1 MLLEHRY
8 SSPCLATAHRS
19 THRTGGSKFSIPEH
33 TPHNMNDG
41 FFNAPGS
48 TVDSNRV
55 CIPRQSSSG
64 NYACHYDISRSS
76 QSAVLW
82 LPRSDKVFGIAVQAS
97 ISGAEEDSRGSELSS
112 KAFCISAVTASKARS
127 MYEPGTSVAGTSVD
141 SHRIFVNGG
150 FQTELELSSQDQ
162 AAEPP
167 DTAYASIMPCTAP

>member
-1 MLLEHRY
+1 MMASSMLPAAPLTPIESASLDSRH
-8 SSPCLATAHRS
+8 LGIMHATTTSAA
-19 THRTGGSKFSIPEH
+19 
-33 TPHNMNDG
+33 PHN
-41 FFNAPGS
+41 PQSCGS
-48 TVDSNRV
+48 HEAT
-55 CIPRQSSSG
+55 
-64 NYACHYDISRSS
+64 
-76 QSAVLW
+76 
-82 LPRSDKVFGIAVQAS
+82 KVFGIAVQAS

-127 MYEPGTSVAGTSVD
+127 MYELGTSVAGTSVD